1 MRRVLWTAQ
10 LGGAL
15 AGWCGVHHLAR
26 AGHPTVLALHGF
38 TGTALD
44 WCAVHHHMPPEWGW
58 VAPDL
63 PGHGRTPWSA
73 LAPPTLEGLADA
85 LADALA
91 ALPRPRVLLGYS
103 LGGRIALTLAVR
115 RPAALDALVTVG
127 ASAGLAQASARDERA
142 HADAQLAAQLE
153 QRGTAAF
160 LRAWNAGPLFDGQ
173 RGVPPAVRRRVT
185 AHRRAA
191 PAAGLAA
198 ALRALGTG
206 QMTPLHAQLDRLTM
220 PALFLAGERDTKF
233 VAAAA
238 ELAARAPQ
246 ARAQAVPGALHA
258 VHLERPDQVAAALVS
273 LAGPRRAP

>member
-1 MRRVLWTAQ
+1 VHGIRLSRRSLKK
-10 LGGAL
+10 
-15 AGWCGVHHLAR
+15 AR
-26 AGHPTVLALHGF
+26 ALYNRNPSDAPADPPQCAPGAAPAPAPRG
-38 TGTALD
+38 GGRLD
-44 WCAVHHHMPPEWGW
+44 ELFA
-58 VAPDL
+58 
-63 PGHGRTPWSA
+63 RFR
-73 LAPPTLEGLADA
+73 LEDEADA
-85 LADALA
+85 LADALG

-115 RPAALDALVTVG
+115 HPAALDALVTVG

-173 RGVPPAVRRRVT
+173 RGVPPAVRRRVN

-273 LAGPRRAP
+273 LMRA